1 MEEYVTAGCGQGVLS
16 QACTDS
22 VLVKVEGWQLG
33 LLCNMVSVLLQMLHM
48 FLMFCE

>member
-22 VLVKVEGWQLG
+22 VLVEVEGRQPG
-33 LLCNMVSVLLQMLHM
+33 ILCNMVSVLQMLHL

>member
-1 MEEYVTAGCGQGVLS
+1 MEEYVTAGGGQGVLS

-22 VLVKVEGWQLG
+22 VLVEVEGWQPG
-33 LLCNMVSVLLQMLHM
+33 ILCNVVSVLLQMLLL